1 LNPWAEVTSE
11 SAKLRAENKLFNF
24 GHKMNSSSNPWI
36 LHPRIRIAASAIKSG
51 GIVAYPTEAVWGL
64 GCDPFNPRAVDRL
77 LQIKQRP
84 LHKGVILLAADFAQ
98 VENLLTHLS
107 AEQIAI
113 LKASW
118 PGPVTWLIPNT
129 GSKNKKIPEWICG
142 QYPAFALRVTNHP
155 IAAALAKA
163 VGGPIVST
171 SCNPSNQLPAK
182 TIHQVH
188 KYFPSQLDA
197 ILAGNL
203 GKNKNPSEIRD
214 LLTGKII
221 RQA

>member
-1 LNPWAEVTSE
+1 MDLSNNPW
-11 SAKLRAENKLFNF
+11 
-24 GHKMNSSSNPWI
+24 M

-64 GCDPFNPRAVDRL
+64 GCDPWNPRAVDRL

-84 LHKGVILLAADFAQ
+84 LHKGVILLASDFSQ

-107 AEQIAI
+107 TEQIAI
-113 LKASW
+113 LKSSW

-129 GSKNKKIPEWICG
+129 GSIKKRIPDWICG

-163 VGGPIVST
+163 VGHPIVST
-171 SCNPSNQLPAK
+171 SCNPSNQMPAK
-182 TIHQVH
+182 TIHQVR
-188 KYFPSQLDA
+188 KYFPTELDSIA
-197 ILAGNL
+197 AGNL
-203 GKNKNPSEIRD
+203 GGNKNPSEIRD
-214 LLTGKII
+214 LLTGNVI
-221 RQA
+221 RPS

>member
-1 LNPWAEVTSE
+1 MSP
-11 SAKLRAENKLFNF
+11 
-24 GHKMNSSSNPWI
+24 SNLWI

-64 GCDPFNPRAVDRL
+64 GCDPFNPRAVDHL

-98 VENLLTHLS
+98 VEDLLTHLS
-107 AEQIAI
+107 SEQIAK
-113 LKASW
+113 LKSSW

-129 GSKNKKIPEWICG
+129 GPTKKKIPEWICG

-163 VGGPIVST
+163 VGHPIVST

-182 TIHQVH
+182 NIHQVR
-188 KYFPSQLDA
+188 KYFPTQLDA
-197 ILAGNL
+197 IVAGNL
-203 GKNKNPSEIRD
+203 GGNKNPSEIRD
-214 LLTGKII
+214 LLTGNII
-221 RQA
+221 RSS

>member
-1 LNPWAEVTSE
+1 
-11 SAKLRAENKLFNF
+11 
-24 GHKMNSSSNPWI
+24 MSSLSPWI
-36 LHPRIRIAASAIKSG
+36 LHPRIRIAATAIKSG

-84 LHKGVILLAADFAQ
+84 LHKGVILLAADFSQ
-98 VENLLTHLS
+98 VEDLLTHLS
-107 AEQIAI
+107 SEQTAT

-118 PGPVTWLIPNT
+118 PGPVTWLIPNN
-129 GSKNKKIPEWICG
+129 GPKNKKIPEWICG

-163 VGGPIVST
+163 VGRPIVST

-182 TIHQVH
+182 NIHQVR
-188 KYFPSQLDA
+188 KYFPTQLDA
-197 ILAGNL
+197 IVAGNL
-203 GKNKNPSEIRD
+203 GGNKNPSEIRD
-214 LLTGKII
+214 LLTGKIV
-221 RQA
+221 RPS

>member
-1 LNPWAEVTSE
+1 MSPLNPWT
-11 SAKLRAENKLFNF
+11 
-24 GHKMNSSSNPWI
+24 
-36 LHPRIRIAASAIKSG
+36 LHPRINIAASVIKSG

-98 VENLLTHLS
+98 AEDLLTHLS
-107 AEQIAI
+107 AEQIAK
-113 LKASW
+113 LKSCW
-118 PGPVTWLIPNT
+118 PGPVTWLIPNN
-129 GSKNKKIPEWICG
+129 GSQNKKVPEWISG

-163 VGGPIVST
+163 VGHPIVST

-182 TIHQVH
+182 NIHQVR
-188 KYFPSQLDA
+188 KYFPTQLDA
-197 ILAGNL
+197 IVAGNL
-203 GKNKNPSEIRD
+203 GGNKNPSEIRD
-214 LLTGKII
+214 LLTGNII
-221 RQA
+221 RSS

>member
-1 LNPWAEVTSE
+1 
-11 SAKLRAENKLFNF
+11 
-24 GHKMNSSSNPWI
+24 MNSNNSSNPWI

-84 LHKGVILLAADFAQ
+84 LHKGVILLAADFSQA
-98 VENLLTHLS
+98 EEFLTHLS
-107 AEQIAI
+107 AEQIEK

-129 GSKNKKIPEWICG
+129 GSINKKIPEWICG
-142 QYPAFALRVTNHP
+142 QYPAFALRVTDHP
-155 IAAALAKA
+155 IASALAKA
-163 VGGPIVST
+163 VGHPIVST

-182 TIHQVH
+182 NIHQVH
-188 KYFPSQLDA
+188 QYFPSQLDA
-197 ILAGNL
+197 IVAGNL

-214 LLTGKII
+214 LITGQII
-221 RQA
+221 RPA